1 MWLRDFL
8 PQDIPTA
15 RVLTY
20 GYEAGVAFT
29 QSRSTI
35 RDFATMLLEQIRTL
49 RRKSRDKD
57 VGACQDR
64 SASIRPADTEIYM
77 QRKMIFV
84 CHSLGGIVFKQV

>member
-20 GYEAGVAFT
+20 GYDAGVAFT

-35 RDFATMLLEQIRTL
+35 RDFATILLEQIRTL
-49 RRKSRDKD
+49 RRKNKDKD
-57 VGACQDR
+57 VGVCQVP
-64 SASIRPADTEIYM
+64 SASMLQANIYM

>member
-57 VGACQDR
+57 VCACQDR
-64 SASIRPADTEIYM
+64 SASILPADIYI
-77 QRKMIFV
+77 QRKIIFV
-84 CHSLGGIVFKQV
+84 CHSLCGIVFKQV